1 MVATWGD
8 IATISVSKR
17 DESWRT
23 LRRMRSSPPG
33 AAGVDE
39 ARAATFQA
47 ALEQS
52 EQLFRAAEAVGP
64 EVRPM
69 LVFYGLSQ
77 AGRAIAAASPRLS
90 DKEWRLTGHGVSVK
104 ETRDQVN
111 IGKVAIE
118 AHKGGS
124 PQAVAA
130 ALGSRFLPPKASVQL
145 EELWLLIPEAN
156 EELLPALWDIE
167 WRRPALRFSA
177 SERSEAH
184 KGWDKVTLTG
194 APAAVANAR
203 DAKAVT
209 KWLSGYPTLE
219 GWQAGSER
227 GSDKP
232 EVTVS
237 IPGGINVVVY
247 WPYPKDESQHF
258 EPVYIQRAVWYRRQW
273 WVLPAVAGLDRPIHP
288 LLAWWAV
295 LLALSSLARYEP
307 EAWARMTKV
316 DLAESPAV

>member
-156 EELLPALWDIE
+156 EELLPAVGHRVAE
-167 WRRPALRFSA
+167 TSPAFLCLGA
-177 SERSEAH
+177 VRSTQ
-184 KGWDKVTLTG
+184 GVG
-194 APAAVANAR
+194 QG
-203 DAKAVT
+203 DADGRSSR
-209 KWLSGYPTLE
+209 SG
-219 GWQAGSER
+219 
-227 GSDKP
+227 
-232 EVTVS
+232 
-237 IPGGINVVVY
+237 
-247 WPYPKDESQHF
+247 
-258 EPVYIQRAVWYRRQW
+258 QRARRKGGYQMA
-273 WVLPAVAGLDRPIHP
+273 VRLPHP
-288 LLAWWAV
+288 
-295 LLALSSLARYEP
+295 
-307 EAWARMTKV
+307 
-316 DLAESPAV
+316 